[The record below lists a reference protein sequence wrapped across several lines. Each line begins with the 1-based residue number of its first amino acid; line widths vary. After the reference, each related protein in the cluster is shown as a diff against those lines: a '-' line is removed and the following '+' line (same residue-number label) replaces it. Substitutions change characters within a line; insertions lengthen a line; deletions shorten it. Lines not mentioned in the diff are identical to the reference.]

1 MQNDRMNQK
10 IRIQKILNYSEMR
23 KNTLAKTLGYT
34 NSAIFYQI
42 EVGRNGISSNLA
54 NRICE
59 KFPEINHNWILTG
72 KGQML
77 TSTDVKFDPKIL
89 DRLQFLENHI
99 KGQDARIEKLENLV
113 AELTAEM
120 PKIDF

>member
-1 MQNDRMNQK
+1 MNQK
-10 IRIQKILNYSEMR
+10 IRIQEILNYSGLR
-23 KNTLAKTLGYT
+23 RNTLAKTLGYT

-77 TSTDVKFDPKIL
+77 KSSEVNFDHTIL
-89 DRLQFLENHI
+89 DRLKLLENHI

-113 AELTAEM
+113 IELTAEI